1 MIQNLHKKGLTPKNI
16 HTSMVPSYATVKRW
30 AVEFKRGRQSF
41 EDDANPERLVTIAFS
56 EMVNNVNSIDTLV
69 NVNAPV
75 VATTSWWLHFTAPVV
90 A

>member
-1 MIQNLHKKGLTPKNI
+1 MIITYVVDGLWCP
-16 HTSMVPSYATVKRW
+16 
-30 AVEFKRGRQSF
+30 GQSCSSASGF
-41 EDDANPERLVTIAFS
+41 GLANRCDSNRCDSHIKMLRDGV
-56 EMVNNVNSIDTLV
+56 TLV